1 MSAVALR
8 PLWAGASNLII
19 NGDVA
24 EVHHPEHWADAAT
37 QLLQL
42 LDLCEKDGVALTLLS
57 GNHDPFIGEV
67 RHLHLA
73 NHQVFV
79 THGDALHPAIA
90 PWSPA
95 LG

>member
-1 MSAVALR
+1 MSKRIVILSDTHLGRPSCAAKSAASLR
-8 PLWAGASNLII
+8 PLWNNATNLII

-24 EVHHPEHWADAAT
+24 EVHHPDHWADAAT

-67 RHLHLA
+67 
-73 NHQVFV
+73 
-79 THGDALHPAIA
+79 
-90 PWSPA
+90 
-95 LG
+95 